1 MENALKNEI
10 TEFIKQALSLPENAV
25 IMRGSVQITEDDDVK
40 IIGSTAVEFQDKTP
54 AEPGDLTEVII
65 PSEPRTKRGKKA
77 KKDAEPKGSTSHV
90 RAREGE
96 GANIKESQIKGWRII
111 LGIRERAG
119 QLSAPQIAALKAT
132 KGMHAGKLSA
142 EQKQQ
147 IKDIFDETTP
157 KQY

>member
-1 MENALKNEI
+1 MNDLKNEI

-25 IMRGSVQITEDDDVK
+25 ITRGSVQITEKDEVE
-40 IIGSTAVEFQDKTP
+40 IIGATSVDYQHF
-54 AEPGDLTEVII
+54 DLNHPEEVIAQ
-65 PSEPRTKRGKKA
+65 PSPEPRTKRGKKA

-157 KQY
+157 KQF